1 VEEVICSNSV
11 VEVQNGLEEE
21 ESDTYK
27 ASCVVLEENGK
38 LGGEHEEGRRELVVV
53 ESGKLGEG
61 ASYVVVVESGRL
73 DEGRCALVGVV
84 VMGICMASCVVA
96 VESGKLGMGLVV
108 VGSDRLGMGLG
119 EGRYDLVVVMVS
131 RLVVVMV
138 SRLVVVERNKSIVLL
153 KFQMGN

>member
-11 VEVQNGLEEE
+11 VEVRNGLEEE

-61 ASYVVVVESGRL
+61 EGVASYVVVESGRL
-73 DEGRCALVGVV
+73 DEGEGRCALVGVV
-84 VMGICMASCVVA
+84 VMRICRASCVV
-96 VESGKLGMGLVV
+96 VESG
-108 VGSDRLGMGLG
+108 RQG
-119 EGRYDLVVVMVS
+119 ED
-131 RLVVVMV
+131 
-138 SRLVVVERNKSIVLL
+138 
-153 KFQMGN
+153 

>member
-38 LGGEHEEGRRELVVV
+38 LGGEHEEGRREPVVV

-61 ASYVVVVESGRL
+61 EGMASYVVVVESGRL
-73 DEGRCALVGVV
+73 DEG
-84 VMGICMASCVVA
+84 
-96 VESGKLGMGLVV
+96 
-108 VGSDRLGMGLG
+108 
-119 EGRYDLVVVMVS
+119 
-131 RLVVVMV
+131 
-138 SRLVVVERNKSIVLL
+138 
-153 KFQMGN
+153 